1 MNHNRSRQDRDRGVR
16 PAEGAARIGGSSS
29 DGPERGS
36 GASGSGGAVTGVEG
50 GAGLPAPFVWGV
62 RGLRGSR
69 ALRACLFF
77 STLTRYPRLFADVS
91 SQFFSYGESHPHPH
105 PRFLRNSR
113 LETWCGGAARDPG
126 FRHQVSSGAPL
137 PSAFPSLLFSILNS
151 PVPAPHLPA
160 RRPTSPLLP
169 EACFSPCSS
178 LFPCVFTCS

>member
-1 MNHNRSRQDRDRGVR
+1 M
-16 PAEGAARIGGSSS
+16 
-29 DGPERGS
+29 
-36 GASGSGGAVTGVEG
+36 TGVEG

-62 RGLRGSR
+62 LGPRGSR

-105 PRFLRNSR
+105 PCFLRNSS
-113 LETWCGGAARDPG
+113 LETWSGAAARDPG
-126 FRHQVSSGAPL
+126 FRRQVSTRAPL
-137 PSAFPSLLFSILNS
+137 SCAFPSALFHPPH
-151 PVPAPHLPA
+151 PVPARHLPA

-169 EACFSPCSS
+169 KACFSPCSS